1 MDKNKIA
8 QRLFRIF
15 RNKYFIAAF
24 AFFIWIMVFDENN
37 LYERVQLAREIN
49 QLENDRKYYQKQ
61 IEKDAARLK
70 ELQTN
75 DENLEKFAR
84 EQYLMRKDDED
95 VFIIV
100 NEK

>member
-1 MDKNKIA
+1 MS
-8 QRLFRIF
+8 QRLLKIF
-15 RNKYFIAAF
+15 RNKYFVAAF
-24 AFFIWIMVFDENN
+24 AFLIWIAVFDENN
-37 LYERVQLAREIN
+37 LYERFQLARGLK
-49 QLENDRKYYQKQ
+49 QLEKDKKYYQEQ
-61 IEKDAARLK
+61 IEEDAARLE

-100 NEK
+100 REK

>member
-1 MDKNKIA
+1 MDRKKIT
-8 QRLFRIF
+8 QRMFRIF

-24 AFFIWIMVFDENN
+24 AFFVWITVFDENN
-37 LYERVQLAREIN
+37 LYERIQLARELN
-49 QLENDRKYYQKQ
+49 QLDNDRKYYLKQ
-61 IEKDAARLK
+61 IEEDAARLE

-95 VFIIV
+95 VFVIV
-100 NEK
+100 SEK